1 VFFVA
6 GFETSSTTMTF
17 CLYELALNPGIQE
30 RLRAEI
36 DRVLQKRGGN
46 ITYESTFEMEYLD
59 EVVDGKRTK
68 SVELNRLLCTYVTLS
83 VQSNK

>member
-1 VFFVA
+1 
-6 GFETSSTTMTF
+6 MTF

-36 DRVLQKRGGN
+36 DTVLQKRGGN
-46 ITYESTFEMEYLD
+46 ITYESIFEMKYLD

-68 SVELNRLLCTYVTLS
+68 SVELNRLLCTYITLS